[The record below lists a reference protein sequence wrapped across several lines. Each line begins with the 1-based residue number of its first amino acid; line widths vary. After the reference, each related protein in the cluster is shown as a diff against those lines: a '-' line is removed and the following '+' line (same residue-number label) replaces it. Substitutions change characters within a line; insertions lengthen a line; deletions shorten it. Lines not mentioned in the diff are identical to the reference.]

1 LRKVVKDKKEVEA
14 ALEVVNDKKDAEV
27 ALEVEK

>member
-1 LRKVVKDKKEVEA
+1 VVKDKKEVEA